1 MKINDKNSTDRV
13 ASLLPQFL
21 EAGFAGNT
29 QQLELLSLKAIRT
42 LRGEY
47 PQLTDSL
54 GIMLAKF
61 SVNNASL
68 RWHNAEPPPVD
79 SDAGLEL
86 LQVIPAGDAMEPIL
100 MPSVQGA
107 VTRFL
112 GERAEAERLIREGIF
127 PPRSLLLKGPPGT
140 GKTMLAKWLACKLN
154 MPFVVLDL
162 ATSISSFLGKTGSN
176 LRRSLD
182 YARATPCL
190 LLLDE
195 FDSIAKRR
203 DDATEIGELKRIV
216 NVLLKE
222 LEDWPLKSVLVAAT
236 NHPDLLDPAIH
247 RRFDVVFEMPMPGQM
262 ERESILLRSVGR
274 FAESLKPAVVTALSQ
289 ALDGC
294 NCSEVDTLTQG
305 AVRRHLIEGIS
316 LPQALVVTVL
326 QRLPDLPTDEFGR
339 LVRTLKEVAGLSVRE
354 IAELVGKGSSTI
366 QYHLT
371 KKDFKRKGVRHA

>member
-1 MKINDKNSTDRV
+1 MKTNEKLSTDRV

-21 EAGFAGNT
+21 EAGLAGNT
-29 QQLELLSLKAIRT
+29 QRLELLSLTAIRS

-47 PQLTDSL
+47 PQLTDNI
-54 GIMLAKF
+54 GAMLAKF
-61 SVNNASL
+61 SVNGDSL

-79 SDAGLEL
+79 ADAGLDL
-86 LQVIPAGDAMEPIL
+86 LRVIPASDAVEPIL
-100 MPSVQGA
+100 APSVQGS

-112 GERAEAERLIREGIF
+112 GERVEAERLIREGIF

-140 GKTMLAKWLACKLN
+140 GKTMLAKWLACKLGV
-154 MPFVVLDL
+154 PFVVLDL

-190 LLLDE
+190 LLFDE

-236 NHPDLLDPAIH
+236 NHPDLLDSAIH
-247 RRFDVVFEMPMPGQM
+247 RRFDVVIEMPMPGQM
-262 ERESILLRSVGR
+262 EREAILLRSVCR
-274 FAESLKPAVVTALSQ
+274 FAETLKPAVVTALAQ

-294 NCSEVDTLTQG
+294 NCSEVDTLAQG
-305 AVRRHLIEGIS
+305 AVRRHLIEGVS

-326 QRLPDLPTDEFGR
+326 QRLPDLSADEVGR
-339 LVRTLKEVAGLSVRE
+339 FVRTLKEGTGLSVRE

-366 QYHLT
+366 QYYLT
-371 KKDFKRKGVRHA
+371 KKDRKRKGERHA